1 MSLTKVLRIEIVLTQ
16 ILVQAKKS
24 VATWRQTVEDMKH
37 SFALF
42 MSFAKRSELASARVS
57 LYLILTSHTHVKT
70 GQTFPIIEI
79 V

>member
-1 MSLTKVLRIEIVLTQ
+1 M
-16 ILVQAKKS
+16 
-24 VATWRQTVEDMKH
+24 ATWRQTVEDMKH